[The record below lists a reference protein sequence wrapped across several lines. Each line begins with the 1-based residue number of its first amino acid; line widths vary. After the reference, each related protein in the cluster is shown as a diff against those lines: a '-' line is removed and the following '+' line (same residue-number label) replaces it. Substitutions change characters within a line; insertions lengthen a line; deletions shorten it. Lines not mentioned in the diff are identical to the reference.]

1 MRQLPRKDEDD
12 SGMPDSISL
21 EPKANG
27 LAGLADT
34 PELTRLTHTVVAQ
47 WRRKDIFDDLAK
59 YRIFPIRNVFMFGP
73 PGNGKTTACQVL
85 ASKIGCPL
93 YRVRCE
99 CLRGSYLGETPRL
112 MRTAMDF
119 LANAGRC
126 VVLFDEVECI
136 FPSREG
142 MDGQSGSREV
152 SSAMTVFWQMLDRW
166 TTPQLFCF
174 ATNMPEKLDPALLS
188 RFELKLEFGP
198 PDQNQVR
205 SVVSYW
211 REIFHE
217 YQPES
222 WAPELAERSFVSYRE
237 LWQAISDK
245 VRETALIMA
254 SE

>member
-1 MRQLPRKDEDD
+1 MQQLPRRDD
-12 SGMPDSISL
+12 DGAMPDSITL

-27 LAGLADT
+27 LAGLAET
-34 PELTRLTHTVVAQ
+34 PELSRLTDMVVAQ
-47 WRRKDIFDDLAK
+47 WKRGDIFDELAK
-59 YRIFPIRNVFMFGP
+59 YRIFPIRNVFMYGP

-99 CLRGSYLGETPRL
+99 SLVGSYIGETARL
-112 MRTAMDF
+112 MRGMMDF
-119 LANAGRC
+119 LAKQSRC
-126 VVLFDEVECI
+126 VVLFDEVESI
-136 FPSREG
+136 FPSREILKNET
-142 MDGQSGSREV
+142 SREIA
-152 SSAMTVFWQMLDRW
+152 SAMTVFWQTLDRW

-174 ATNMPEKLDPALLS
+174 ATNMPDRLDPALMS

-198 PDQNQVR
+198 PNQDQVR
-205 SVVSYW
+205 SVVAYW

-217 YQPES
+217 YKPET
-222 WAPELAERSFVSYRE
+222 WAPELVDRSFVSYRE

-245 VRETALIMA
+245 VRATALAMA